1 MIRKYYQFI
10 IWVSLWVLSMCVLT
24 YIVIPSYQSYTFIHS
39 LDQNSASSGSMTLE
53 STAKALEEVY
63 GMIQAQYYDTWS
75 IDQTVMSRQAI
86 ASFVN
91 ALWDPFS
98 SYLEPV
104 ENKDFTDAL
113 EWTQTI
119 EWIGAYLTKKDA
131 GVIVEQV
138 VKSSPAA
145 QVGIKPLDII
155 IKVNGSGIQSLS
167 LSDVVEKIRGPR
179 GTTVDLTLVR
189 SGSWATQFI
198 EKTVTRD
205 TITIPSVSSKILTWK
220 QWQHIGYISLSI
232 FGAET
237 DKLLQQEIQT
247 LQKIWMSWLI
257 LDLRGNGWWLLPEA
271 VTVASHFL
279 SIGTPVVQAKYR
291 IYTSQ
296 TYLSEWTNDLDLPL
310 VILVD
315 GGTASASEIVAL
327 ALRESTCWW
336 WSWSVLRD
344 CIDPFPCPELKEWR
358 NACLTS
364 SRVLIIWQQTFGKW
378 SIQVLQP
385 VTFGG
390 SLKLTVGKWF
400 SPSGK
405 TIDKVWITPDI
416 IVDMDPER
424 YLKDGID
431 AQLQKGLDILSQ
443 KRL

>member
-1 MIRKYYQFI
+1 
-10 IWVSLWVLSMCVLT
+10 
-24 YIVIPSYQSYTFIHS
+24 
-39 LDQNSASSGSMTLE
+39 
-53 STAKALEEVY
+53 
-63 GMIQAQYYDTWS
+63 
-75 IDQTVMSRQAI
+75 
-86 ASFVN
+86 
-91 ALWDPFS
+91 
-98 SYLEPV
+98 
-104 ENKDFTDAL
+104 
-113 EWTQTI
+113 
-119 EWIGAYLTKKDA
+119 
-131 GVIVEQV
+131 
-138 VKSSPAA
+138 VK
-145 QVGIKPLDII
+145 Q
-155 IKVNGSGIQSLS
+155 
-167 LSDVVEKIRGPR
+167 IRGVR

-189 SGSWATQFI
+189 SGSWGVQFI

-220 QWQHIGYISLSI
+220 QLQHIGYISLSI
-232 FGAET
+232 FWSET
-237 DKLLQQEIQT
+237 NTLLQQEIQT
-247 LQKIWMSWLI
+247 LHKAWISWLI

-271 VTVASHFL
+271 VTIASHFL
-279 SIGTPVVQAKYR
+279 PMGMPVVQAKYR

-296 TYLSEWTNDLDLPL
+296 TYFSEWTNDLDLPL

-336 WSWSVLRD
+336 WSWWELRD
-344 CIDPFPCPELKEWR
+344 CIDPFPCPTLQKWYD
-358 NACLTS
+358 ACIAS

-390 SLKLTVGKWF
+390 SLKLTVGKRF

-416 IVDMDPER
+416 VVDMDPER

-431 AQLQKGLDILSQ
+431 PQLQKGLDILSQ